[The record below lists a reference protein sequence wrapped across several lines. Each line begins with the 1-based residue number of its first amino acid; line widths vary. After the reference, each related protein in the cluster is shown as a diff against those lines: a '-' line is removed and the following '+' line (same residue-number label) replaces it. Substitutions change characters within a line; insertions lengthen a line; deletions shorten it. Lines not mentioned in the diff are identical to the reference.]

1 MNLESARRKIFALAK
16 QLKKEKIYINWGYF
30 IKQEVSKILMIE
42 TKILAGWREY
52 FDGLLNEE
60 NPNVI
65 KDVECIE
72 GP

>member
-1 MNLESARRKIFALAK
+1 MNLESGRRKIFALAK